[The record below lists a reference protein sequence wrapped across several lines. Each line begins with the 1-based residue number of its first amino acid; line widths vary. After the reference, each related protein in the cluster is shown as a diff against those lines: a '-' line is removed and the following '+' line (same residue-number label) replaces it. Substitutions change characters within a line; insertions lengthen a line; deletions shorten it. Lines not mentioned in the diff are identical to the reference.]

1 MTWLSAL
8 RAALPVDGER
18 CPTPTEEGGVHHS
31 PPPPSQVPD
40 RTVTCTDRGS
50 DPGNGPSG
58 VDSLNPLG
66 SPRSKALLALP
77 SGNIIDAGMTLIA
90 HPDRPGEVTTPLV
103 LLANGW
109 ARQAVLDLLEPSQHD
124 DEPEDEEDDPVAED
138 RRGLDERIRWALE
151 RLDQAPVDAPVVVA
165 ALARSIA
172 TRFGAP
178 RSTARRLA
186 RQARDLHQPPDP
198 HRDPSEG

>member
-1 MTWLSAL
+1 
-8 RAALPVDGER
+8 VD
-18 CPTPTEEGGVHHS
+18 P
-31 PPPPSQVPD
+31 
-40 RTVTCTDRGS
+40 
-50 DPGNGPSG
+50 
-58 VDSLNPLG
+58 LNPLG

-90 HPDRPGEVTTPLV
+90 HPERSGERTTPLV

-109 ARQAVLDLLEPSQHD
+109 SRQAVLDLLEPPRTEED
-124 DEPEDEEDDPVAED
+124 DAETEEDEEPDEPVAQD
-138 RRGLDERIRWALE
+138 RSGLDERIRWALE
-151 RLDQAPVDAPVVVA
+151 RLDQAPLDAPVVVA

-172 TRFGAP
+172 ARFGAP

-198 HRDPSEG
+198 PP

>member
-18 CPTPTEEGGVHHS
+18 CPAPPKGEGVHHS

-50 DPGNGPSG
+50 DQEDEPLGMDP
-58 VDSLNPLG
+58 LNPLG

-77 SGNIIDAGMTLIA
+77 SGNIIDAGLTLIA

-109 ARQAVLDLLEPSQHD
+109 PRQAIIDLLEPPQP
-124 DEPEDEEDDPVAED
+124 EPEKDPDDQDGPVAPD
-138 RRGLDERIRWALE
+138 RSGLDERVRWALE
-151 RLDQAPVDAPVVVA
+151 RLDQAPLDAPVVVA

-172 TRFGAP
+172 AKFGAP
-178 RSTARRLA
+178 WSTARRLA
-186 RQARDLHQPPDP
+186 RQARDLHCPPDP
-198 HRDPSEG
+198 PDPSEG